1 MNFEL
6 KSKFKPNKDQKNATD
21 FLVSKLNNH
30 EKYSTLLGVT
40 GSGKTF
46 TASCVIE
53 KIQKPTLVISHN
65 KTLAAQLASEF
76 KKFFPNN
83 AVHYFVSYYDYYQP
97 ESYLPTSDTF
107 INKETSINEEIDR
120 LRFEATS
127 SLLSRKDVIIVAS
140 VSCIYGLGKPE
151 DIKKR
156 FLKISKKDNI
166 SILEIASYLTEIQ
179 YERND
184 IELSRGKFRI
194 LGDIIEIHPVNMK
207 NLIYRI
213 EFFGKH
219 IEKIAQIDLLNRNVV
234 SVLNDISIPPA
245 SHYLTKNE
253 DISSIVKEIGEELKI
268 QEEYF
273 KKNNKLIEAQRIRE
287 RISYDLEMIKEIGY
301 CNGIENYSR
310 YLDGRRAGETPYT
323 LIDYFGDDYLTIVD
337 ESHVTLPQIRGMY
350 NGDRAR
356 KKNLIEYGFRLPSA
370 YDNRPL
376 RYEEFEDKMKQMVFM
391 SATPSNEEI
400 IKSEDNIVEQVI
412 RPTGLL
418 DPIIEVRET
427 KNQIKNLVSE
437 IKKNIKKNQ
446 RSLIIT
452 LTKKQ
457 AEDLTDYLIDIN
469 IKVNYIHSDVKTMD
483 RVDILKDLR
492 RGIYDVLVGVNL
504 LREGL
509 DLPEV
514 SLIGILDADKEGFL
528 RSKTSLVQTIGRAA
542 RHSEGRVIMYADR
555 ITKSLD
561 YAISETKRRRKIQE
575 EYNKKNNI
583 IPKSIKKNIE
593 DSEIPGRSKKEE
605 KDYKIYKTMTKKDL
619 SYIKENLEKTM
630 LNQAKNMNF
639 ESASV
644 LRDEILEIDMILKN
658 KKIIVN

>member
-1 MNFEL
+1 MDFKL
-6 KSKFKPNKDQKNATD
+6 VSKFKPNRDQENARD
-21 FLVSKLNNH
+21 FITSKIKEG

-46 TASCVIE
+46 TASSVIE

-76 KKFFPNN
+76 KNFFPNN

-97 ESYLPTSDTF
+97 ESYIPTSDTY

-120 LRFEATS
+120 LRFEATT

-151 DIKKR
+151 DIKNK
-156 FLKISKKDNI
+156 FLKILKKDRI
-166 SILEIASYLTEIQ
+166 SISEIALYLTEIQ

-194 LGDIIEIHPVNMK
+194 LGDIIEIHPANMK
-207 NLIYRI
+207 NLVYRI
-213 EFFGKH
+213 EFFGKN
-219 IEKIAQIDLLNRNVV
+219 IEKISQIDLLNRNVLR
-234 SVLNDISIPPA
+234 SLNEISIPPA

-253 DISSIVKEIGEELKI
+253 EIGSIIKDIQQELKI

-273 KKNNKLIEAQRIRE
+273 KKNEKLIEAQRIRE
-287 RISYDLEMIKEIGY
+287 RIFYDIEMIKETGY

-310 YLDGRRAGETPYT
+310 YLDGRKEGETPYT
-323 LIDYFGDDYLTIVD
+323 LIDYFGEDFLTIVD

-356 KKNLIEYGFRLPSA
+356 KKNLIDYGFRLPSA

-376 RYEEFEDKMKQMVFM
+376 KYDEFEGKMKQIVYM

-400 IKSEDNIVEQVI
+400 IKSGNNVVEQII

-418 DPIIEVRET
+418 DPIIEVRKTE
-427 KNQIKNLVSE
+427 NQIKDLVLE
-437 IKKNIKKNQ
+437 IQKNIKKNQ
-446 RSLIIT
+446 RILVIT

-457 AEDLTDYLIDIN
+457 AEDLTDYLIDLN

-483 RVDILKDLR
+483 RVDILRDLR
-492 RGIYDVLVGVNL
+492 KGKYDVLVGVNL

-528 RSKTSLVQTIGRAA
+528 RSKTSLIQIIGRAA
-542 RHSEGRVIMYADR
+542 RNNEGKIIMYADKM
-555 ITKSLD
+555 TESLK
-561 YAISETKRRRKIQE
+561 YAISETERRRKIQE
-575 EYNKKNNI
+575 EYNKENNI
-583 IPKSIKKNIE
+583 IPTSITKDIE
-593 DSEIPGRSKKEE
+593 ESEIPGRSKIEE
-605 KDYKIYKTMTKKDL
+605 KNYKIYKKISKKDL
-619 SYIKENLEKTM
+619 SYIREKLERTM
-630 LNQAKNMNF
+630 LEDAKNMNF

-644 LRDEILEIDMILKN
+644 LRDEILEIDKILKN
-658 KKIIVN
+658 KKLFN

>member
-1 MNFEL
+1 MNFKL
-6 KSKFKPNKDQKNATD
+6 VSKFKPNRDQKNARD
-21 FLVSKLNNH
+21 FIISKIE
-30 EKYSTLLGVT
+30 EKNKHITLLGVT

-46 TASCVIE
+46 TASSVIE

-76 KKFFPNN
+76 KNFFPNN

-97 ESYLPTSDTF
+97 ESYLPTSDTY

-120 LRFEATS
+120 LRFEATT

-151 DIKKR
+151 DIKSR
-156 FLKISKKDNI
+156 FLKIYKKDNI
-166 SILEIASYLTEIQ
+166 TISEIASDLTEIQ

-194 LGDIIEIHPVNMK
+194 LGDTIEIHPANMK
-207 NLIYRI
+207 NLVYRI
-213 EFFGKH
+213 EFFGKD
-219 IEKIAQIDLLNRNVV
+219 IEKISQIDLLNRNVV
-234 SVLNDISIPPA
+234 SILNSISIPPA
-245 SHYLTKNE
+245 SHYLTKNNE
-253 DISSIVKEIGEELKI
+253 ISSIVSEIEEELKA

-273 KKNNKLIEAQRIRE
+273 KKNGKLIEAQRIRE
-287 RISYDLEMIKEIGY
+287 RISYDIEMIKEIGY

-310 YLDGRRAGETPYT
+310 YLDGRSEGETPYT
-323 LIDYFGDDYLTIVD
+323 LIDYFGDDFLTIID

-370 YDNRPL
+370 YDNRPI
-376 RYEEFEDKMKQMVFM
+376 RYEEFEDKMKQILYM

-400 IKSEDNIVEQVI
+400 LKSEDNVVEQVI

-418 DPIIEVRET
+418 DPIIEVRKTE
-427 KNQIKNLVSE
+427 NQIKDLVVE
-437 IKKNIKKNQ
+437 IKVNIKKNQ
-446 RSLIIT
+446 RILVIT

-457 AEDLTDYLIDIN
+457 AEDLTDYLIDLN

-483 RVDILKDLR
+483 RVDILRDLR
-492 RGIYDVLVGVNL
+492 RGKYDVLVGVNL

-528 RSKTSLVQTIGRAA
+528 RSKTSLIQIIGRAA
-542 RHSEGRVIMYADR
+542 RHSEGRVIMYADK
-555 ITKSLD
+555 ITDSLD

-575 EYNKKNNI
+575 DYNKENNI
-583 IPKSIKKNIE
+583 IPASIKKDIE
-593 DSEIPGRSKKEE
+593 EVEIPGRAVKEE
-605 KDYKIYKTMTKKDL
+605 RDYKIYKNLSKKDL

-630 LNQAKNMNF
+630 LEDAKNMNF
-639 ESASV
+639 ESASA
-644 LRDEILEIDMILKN
+644 LRDEILEIDRILKN
-658 KKIIVN
+658 KKF

>member
-1 MNFEL
+1 MDFKL
-6 KSKFKPNKDQKNATD
+6 VSKFKPNKDQETARD
-21 FLVSKLNNH
+21 FLVSKIQNK

-46 TASCVIE
+46 TASSVIE

-76 KKFFPNN
+76 KNFFPNN

-120 LRFEATS
+120 LRFEATT

-194 LGDIIEIHPVNMK
+194 LGDIIEIHPANMK

-213 EFFGKH
+213 EFFGKN

-234 SVLNDISIPPA
+234 DVLNNISIPPA

-310 YLDGRRAGETPYT
+310 YLDGRKAGETPYT

-376 RYEEFEDKMKQMVFM
+376 RYEEFEDKMKQTLFM

-400 IKSEDNIVEQVI
+400 IKSEDNVIEQVI

-427 KNQIKNLVSE
+427 KNQIKNLVLE
-437 IKKNIKKNQ
+437 IQKNIKKNQ

-469 IKVNYIHSDVKTMD
+469 IKVNYIHSGVKTME

-492 RGIYDVLVGVNL
+492 RGVYDVLVGVNL

-542 RHSEGRVIMYADR
+542 RHNEGRVIMYADR

-575 EYNKKNNI
+575 QYNKKNNI
-583 IPKSIKKNIE
+583 IPKSIKKDIE
-593 DSEIPGRSKKEE
+593 ESEIPGRSKKEE
-605 KDYKIYKTMTKKDL
+605 KDYNIYKTMTKKDL

-639 ESASV
+639 DSASI

-658 KKIIVN
+658 KKIMVN

>member
-1 MNFEL
+1 MDFKL
-6 KSKFKPNKDQKNATD
+6 VSKFKPNRDQEKARD
-21 FLVSKLNNH
+21 FIVSKIQKGD
-30 EKYSTLLGVT
+30 KYSTLLGVT

-46 TASCVIE
+46 TASSVIE

-76 KKFFPNN
+76 KNFFPDN

-97 ESYLPTSDTF
+97 ESYIPTSDTF
-107 INKETSINEEIDR
+107 INKETSVNEEIDR
-120 LRFEATS
+120 LRFEATT

-140 VSCIYGLGKPE
+140 VSCIYGLGKPD
-151 DIKKR
+151 DIKSR
-156 FLKISKKDNI
+156 FLKISKKDKI
-166 SILEIASYLTEIQ
+166 SISEIALYLTEIQ

-194 LGDIIEIHPVNMK
+194 LGDIIEIHPANMK
-207 NLIYRI
+207 NLVYRI
-213 EFFGKH
+213 EFFGKD
-219 IEKIAQIDLLNRNVV
+219 IEKISQIDLLNRNTVR
-234 SVLNDISIPPA
+234 VLKEISIPPA

-253 DISSIVKEIGEELKI
+253 EIYSIVKEIEKELEI

-273 KKNNKLIEAQRIRE
+273 KKNGKLIEAQRIKE

-310 YLDGRRAGETPYT
+310 YLDGRNEGETPYT
-323 LIDYFGDDYLTIVD
+323 LIDYFGDDFLTIID
-337 ESHVTLPQIRGMY
+337 ESHVTLPQVRGMY

-376 RYEEFEDKMKQMVFM
+376 RYEEFEDKMKQILYM

-400 IKSEDNIVEQVI
+400 IKSEDNVVEQII

-418 DPIIEVRET
+418 DPIIEVRKTE
-427 KNQIKNLVSE
+427 NQIKDLVLE
-437 IKKNIKKNQ
+437 IQKNIKKNQ
-446 RSLIIT
+446 RILVIT

-457 AEDLTDYLIDIN
+457 AEDLTDYLIDLN

-483 RVDILKDLR
+483 RVDILRDLR
-492 RGIYDVLVGVNL
+492 KGKYDVLVGVNL

-528 RSKTSLVQTIGRAA
+528 RSKTSLIQIIGRAA
-542 RHSEGRVIMYADR
+542 RHNEGKVIMYADK
-555 ITKSLD
+555 ITDSLD

-583 IPKSIKKNIE
+583 TPTSIKKNIE
-593 DSEIPGRSKKEE
+593 EAEIPGRSIKEE
-605 KDYKIYKTMTKKDL
+605 KDYKIYKKLSKKDL
-619 SYIKENLEKTM
+619 TYIKENLEKTM
-630 LNQAKNMNF
+630 LKEAKDMNF
-639 ESASV
+639 ESAGI
-644 LRDEILEIDMILKN
+644 LRDEILEINRILKN
-658 KKIIVN
+658 KKF

>member
-1 MNFEL
+1 MDFKL
-6 KSKFKPNKDQKNATD
+6 VSQFKPNRDQEKARD
-21 FLVSKLNNH
+21 FIVSRIQ
-30 EKYSTLLGVT
+30 EGDKYSTLLGVT

-46 TASCVIE
+46 TASSIIE

-76 KKFFPNN
+76 KSFFPNN

-97 ESYLPTSDTF
+97 ESYIPTSDTF
-107 INKETSINEEIDR
+107 INKETSVNEEIDR
-120 LRFEATS
+120 LRFEATT

-151 DIKKR
+151 DIKNR
-156 FLKISKKDNI
+156 FLKISKKDKIKI
-166 SILEIASYLTEIQ
+166 SEIASHLTEIQ

-184 IELSRGKFRI
+184 VELSRGKFRI
-194 LGDIIEIHPVNMK
+194 LGDIIEIHPANMK
-207 NLIYRI
+207 NLVYRI
-213 EFFGKH
+213 EFFGKD
-219 IEKIAQIDLLNRNVV
+219 IEKISQIDLLNRNTVK
-234 SVLNDISIPPA
+234 VLDEISIPPA

-253 DISSIVKEIGEELKI
+253 EINSIVKEIEKELEI

-273 KKNNKLIEAQRIRE
+273 KKNGKLIEAQRIRE
-287 RISYDLEMIKEIGY
+287 RVAYDIEMIKEIGY

-310 YLDGRRAGETPYT
+310 YLDGRSEGETPYT

-356 KKNLIEYGFRLPSA
+356 KRNLIEYGFRLPSA

-376 RYEEFEDKMKQMVFM
+376 RYEEFEDKMNQMVYM
-391 SATPSNEEI
+391 SATPTNEEI
-400 IKSEDNIVEQVI
+400 IKSGDNIVEQII

-418 DPIIEVRET
+418 DPIIEVRKTE
-427 KNQIKNLVSE
+427 NQIKNLVLE
-437 IKKNIKKNQ
+437 IQKNIKKNQ
-446 RSLIIT
+446 RTLVIT

-457 AEDLTDYLIDIN
+457 AEDLTDYLIDLN

-483 RVDILKDLR
+483 RVDILRDLR
-492 RGIYDVLVGVNL
+492 KGKYDVLVGVNL

-528 RSKTSLVQTIGRAA
+528 RSKTSLIQIIGRAA
-542 RHSEGRVIMYADR
+542 RHSGGRIIMYADK
-555 ITKSLD
+555 ITDSLD
-561 YAISETKRRRKIQE
+561 YAIKETKRRRKIQE
-575 EYNKKNNI
+575 KYNKENNI
-583 IPKSIKKNIE
+583 TPTSIKKNIE
-593 DSEIPGRSKKEE
+593 EAEIPGRAKKEE
-605 KDYKIYKTMTKKDL
+605 KDYKIYKKLSKKDL
-619 SYIKENLEKTM
+619 NYIKENLEKTM
-630 LNQAKNMNF
+630 LKEAKNMNF
-639 ESASV
+639 ENASS
-644 LRDEILEIDMILKN
+644 LRDEILEIDRILKN
-658 KKIIVN
+658 KKF

>member
-1 MNFEL
+1 MKFKL
-6 KSKFKPNKDQKNATD
+6 ISKFKPNRDQKNARD
-21 FLVSKLNNH
+21 FIVSKIK
-30 EKYSTLLGVT
+30 EKNKYTTLLGVT

-46 TASCVIE
+46 TASSVIE
-53 KIQKPTLVISHN
+53 KTQKPTLVISHN

-76 KKFFPNN
+76 KNFFPNN

-97 ESYLPTSDTF
+97 ESYLPTSDTY

-120 LRFEATS
+120 LRFEATT

-151 DIKKR
+151 DIKSR
-156 FLKISKKDNI
+156 FLKISKNDNI
-166 SILEIASYLTEIQ
+166 KISEIASDLTEIQ

-194 LGDIIEIHPVNMK
+194 LGDTIEIHPANMK

-213 EFFGKH
+213 EFFGKD
-219 IEKIAQIDLLNRNVV
+219 IEKISQIDLLNRNVV
-234 SVLNDISIPPA
+234 SILNSISIPPA
-245 SHYLTKNE
+245 SHYLTKDNE
-253 DISSIVKEIGEELKI
+253 ISSIVSEIEEELKI

-273 KKNNKLIEAQRIRE
+273 KKNGKLIEAQRIRE
-287 RISYDLEMIKEIGY
+287 RISYDIEMIKEIGY

-310 YLDGRRAGETPYT
+310 YLDGRSEGETPYT
-323 LIDYFGDDYLTIVD
+323 LIDYFGDDFLTIID

-370 YDNRPL
+370 YDNRPI
-376 RYEEFEDKMKQMVFM
+376 RYEEFEDKMKQILYM

-400 IKSEDNIVEQVI
+400 LKSEDSVVEQVI

-418 DPIIEVRET
+418 DPIIEVRKTE
-427 KNQIKNLVSE
+427 NQIKDLIVE
-437 IKKNIKKNQ
+437 IKVNIKKNQ
-446 RSLIIT
+446 RVLVIT

-457 AEDLTDYLIDIN
+457 AEDLTDYLIDLN

-483 RVDILKDLR
+483 RVDILRDLR
-492 RGIYDVLVGVNL
+492 RGKYDVLIGVNL

-528 RSKTSLVQTIGRAA
+528 RSKTSLVQIIGRAA
-542 RHSEGRVIMYADR
+542 RHNEGKVIMYADK
-555 ITKSLD
+555 ITDSLD
-561 YAISETKRRRKIQE
+561 YAISETKRRRNIQE
-575 EYNKKNNI
+575 KYNKENNI
-583 IPKSIKKNIE
+583 TPTSIKKEIE
-593 DSEIPGRSKKEE
+593 EVEIPGRAVKEE
-605 KDYKIYKTMTKKDL
+605 RDYKIYKNLSKKDL
-619 SYIKENLEKTM
+619 AYIREGLEETM
-630 LNQAKNMNF
+630 LKDAKNMNF
-639 ESASV
+639 ESASA
-644 LRDEILEIDMILKN
+644 LRDEILEIDRILKN
-658 KKIIVN
+658 KKF

>member
-6 KSKFKPNKDQKNATD
+6 KSKFKPNQDQERARD
-21 FLVSKLNNH
+21 FLVSKIQNK

-46 TASCVIE
+46 TASSVIE

-76 KKFFPNN
+76 KNFFPNN

-120 LRFEATS
+120 LRFEATT

-151 DIKKR
+151 DIKSR

-166 SILEIASYLTEIQ
+166 SILEIASYLSEIQ

-194 LGDIIEIHPVNMK
+194 LGDIIEIHPANMK

-213 EFFGKH
+213 EFFGKN

-234 SVLNDISIPPA
+234 SVLNSISIPPA

-253 DISSIVKEIGEELKI
+253 DISSIVKEIEEELKI

-273 KKNNKLIEAQRIRE
+273 KKNNKLIEAQRIKE

-310 YLDGRRAGETPYT
+310 YLDGRKAGETPYT
-323 LIDYFGDDYLTIVD
+323 LIDYFGDDYLTIID

-376 RYEEFEDKMKQMVFM
+376 RYEEFEDKMKQILFM
-391 SATPSNEEI
+391 SATPANEEI
-400 IKSEDNIVEQVI
+400 IKSEDNVVEQVI

-437 IKKNIKKNQ
+437 IQKNIKKNQ
-446 RSLIIT
+446 RSLVVT

-457 AEDLTDYLIDIN
+457 AEDLTDYLIDQN
-469 IKVNYIHSDVKTMD
+469 IKVTYIHSDVKTME

-492 RGIYDVLVGVNL
+492 KGVYDVLVGVNL

-514 SLIGILDADKEGFL
+514 SLIGILDADKEGF
-528 RSKTSLVQTIGRAA
+528 
-542 RHSEGRVIMYADR
+542 
-555 ITKSLD
+555 
-561 YAISETKRRRKIQE
+561 
-575 EYNKKNNI
+575 
-583 IPKSIKKNIE
+583 
-593 DSEIPGRSKKEE
+593 
-605 KDYKIYKTMTKKDL
+605 
-619 SYIKENLEKTM
+619 
-630 LNQAKNMNF
+630 
-639 ESASV
+639 
-644 LRDEILEIDMILKN
+644 
-658 KKIIVN
+658 

>member
-1 MNFEL
+1 MNFKL
-6 KSKFKPNKDQKNATD
+6 VSKFKPNRDQKNATD
-21 FLVSKLNNH
+21 FIVSKIE
-30 EKYSTLLGVT
+30 EKNKHITLLGVT

-46 TASCVIE
+46 TASSVIE
-53 KIQKPTLVISHN
+53 RIKKPTLVISHN

-76 KKFFPNN
+76 KNFFPNN

-97 ESYLPTSDTF
+97 ESYLPTSDTY

-120 LRFEATS
+120 LRFEATT

-151 DIKKR
+151 DIKSR
-156 FLKISKKDNI
+156 FLQISNKDDI

-194 LGDIIEIHPVNMK
+194 LGDIIEIHPANMK
-207 NLIYRI
+207 NLVYRI
-213 EFFGKH
+213 EFFGKN
-219 IEKIAQIDLLNRNVV
+219 IEKISQIDLLNRNIVGI
-234 SVLNDISIPPA
+234 LNNISIPPA

-253 DISSIVKEIGEELKI
+253 EISSIVKEIEEELKI

-273 KKNNKLIEAQRIRE
+273 IKSGKLIEAQRIRE
-287 RISYDLEMIKEIGY
+287 RVSYDIEMIKEIGY

-310 YLDGRRAGETPYT
+310 YLDGRNEGETPYT
-323 LIDYFGDDYLTIVD
+323 LIDYFGDDFLTIID

-370 YDNRPL
+370 YDNRPIK
-376 RYEEFEDKMKQMVFM
+376 YEEFEDKMKQILYM
-391 SATPSNEEI
+391 SATPSAEEI
-400 IKSEDNIVEQVI
+400 LKSEDNVVEQVI

-418 DPIIEVRET
+418 DPIIEVRKTE
-427 KNQIKNLVSE
+427 NQIKDLVIE
-437 IKKNIKKNQ
+437 IRANIKKNQ
-446 RSLIIT
+446 RILVIT

-457 AEDLTDYLIDIN
+457 AEDLTDYLIDLN

-492 RGIYDVLVGVNL
+492 RGKYDVLVGVNL

-528 RSKTSLVQTIGRAA
+528 RSKTSLVQIIGRAA
-542 RHSEGRVIMYADR
+542 RHSEGRVIMYADT
-555 ITKSLD
+555 ITESLN

-575 EYNKKNNI
+575 EYNKENNI
-583 IPKSIKKNIE
+583 TPTSIKKFIE
-593 DSEIPGRSKKEE
+593 EVEIPGRVKKEE
-605 KDYKIYKTMTKKDL
+605 KDYEIYKKMGKKDL
-619 SYIKENLEKTM
+619 IYIKENIEKTM
-630 LNQAKNMNF
+630 LKEAENMNF
-639 ESASV
+639 ENASV
-644 LRDEILEIDMILKN
+644 LRDEILEIDKVLE
-658 KKIIVN
+658 KKKF

>member
-1 MNFEL
+1 MDFKL
-6 KSKFKPNKDQKNATD
+6 VSKFKPNRDQEKARD
-21 FLVSKLNNH
+21 FIISKIKKGD
-30 EKYSTLLGVT
+30 KYSTLLGVT

-46 TASCVIE
+46 TASSVIE

-76 KKFFPNN
+76 KNFFPDN

-97 ESYLPTSDTF
+97 ESYIPTSDTF
-107 INKETSINEEIDR
+107 INKETSVNEEIDR
-120 LRFEATS
+120 LRFEATT

-140 VSCIYGLGKPE
+140 VSCIYGLGKPD
-151 DIKKR
+151 DIKSR
-156 FLKISKKDNI
+156 FLKISKKDKI

-194 LGDIIEIHPVNMK
+194 LGDIIEIHPANMK
-207 NLIYRI
+207 NLVYRI
-213 EFFGKH
+213 EFFGKD
-219 IEKIAQIDLLNRNVV
+219 IEKISQIDLLNRNIVR
-234 SVLNDISIPPA
+234 VLKEISIPPA

-253 DISSIVKEIGEELKI
+253 EIYSIVKEIEKELEI

-273 KKNNKLIEAQRIRE
+273 KKNGKLIEAQRIKE

-310 YLDGRRAGETPYT
+310 YLDGRNEGETPYT
-323 LIDYFGDDYLTIVD
+323 LIDYFGDDYLTIID

-376 RYEEFEDKMKQMVFM
+376 RYEEFEDKMKQILYM

-400 IKSEDNIVEQVI
+400 IKSEDNVVEQII

-418 DPIIEVRET
+418 DPIIEVRKTE
-427 KNQIKNLVSE
+427 NQIKDLVLE
-437 IKKNIKKNQ
+437 IQENIKKNQ
-446 RSLIIT
+446 RILVIT

-457 AEDLTDYLIDIN
+457 AEDLTDYLIDLN

-483 RVDILKDLR
+483 RVDILRDLR
-492 RGIYDVLVGVNL
+492 KGKYDVLVGVNL

-528 RSKTSLVQTIGRAA
+528 RSKTSLIQIIGRAA
-542 RHSEGRVIMYADR
+542 RHNEGKVIMYADK
-555 ITKSLD
+555 ITDSLD

-583 IPKSIKKNIE
+583 TPTSIKKNIE
-593 DSEIPGRSKKEE
+593 EAEIPGRSIKEE
-605 KDYKIYKTMTKKDL
+605 RDYKIYKKLSKKDL
-619 SYIKENLEKTM
+619 TYIKENLEKTM
-630 LNQAKNMNF
+630 LKEAKDMNF
-639 ESASV
+639 ESAGI
-644 LRDEILEIDMILKN
+644 LRDEILEINRILKN
-658 KKIIVN
+658 KKF

>member
-1 MNFEL
+1 MNFKL
-6 KSKFKPNKDQKNATD
+6 VSKFKPNRDQKNARD
-21 FLVSKLNNH
+21 FIISKIE
-30 EKYSTLLGVT
+30 EKNKHITLLGVT

-46 TASCVIE
+46 TASSVIE

-76 KKFFPNN
+76 KNFFPNN

-97 ESYLPTSDTF
+97 ESYLPTSDTY

-120 LRFEATS
+120 LRFEATT

-151 DIKKR
+151 DIKSR
-156 FLKISKKDNI
+156 FLKIYKKDNI
-166 SILEIASYLTEIQ
+166 TISEIASDLTEIQ

-194 LGDIIEIHPVNMK
+194 LGDTIEIHPANMK
-207 NLIYRI
+207 NLVYRI
-213 EFFGKH
+213 EFFGKD
-219 IEKIAQIDLLNRNVV
+219 IEKISQIDLLNRNVV
-234 SVLNDISIPPA
+234 SILNSISIPPA
-245 SHYLTKNE
+245 SHYLTKNNE
-253 DISSIVKEIGEELKI
+253 ISSIVSEIEEELKV

-273 KKNNKLIEAQRIRE
+273 KKNGKLIEAQRIRE
-287 RISYDLEMIKEIGY
+287 RISYDIEMIKEIGY

-310 YLDGRRAGETPYT
+310 YLDGRSEGETPYT
-323 LIDYFGDDYLTIVD
+323 LIDYFGDDFLTIID

-370 YDNRPL
+370 YDNRPI
-376 RYEEFEDKMKQMVFM
+376 RYEEFEDKMKQILYM

-400 IKSEDNIVEQVI
+400 LKSEDNVVEQVI

-418 DPIIEVRET
+418 DPIIEVRKTE
-427 KNQIKNLVSE
+427 NQIKDLVVE
-437 IKKNIKKNQ
+437 IKVNIKKNQ
-446 RSLIIT
+446 RILVIT

-457 AEDLTDYLIDIN
+457 AEDLTDYLIDLN

-483 RVDILKDLR
+483 RVDILRDLR
-492 RGIYDVLVGVNL
+492 RGKYDVLVGVNL

-528 RSKTSLVQTIGRAA
+528 RSKTSLIQIIGRAA
-542 RHSEGRVIMYADR
+542 RHSEGRVIMYADK
-555 ITKSLD
+555 ITDSLD

-575 EYNKKNNI
+575 DYNKENNI
-583 IPKSIKKNIE
+583 IPASIKKDIE
-593 DSEIPGRSKKEE
+593 EVEIPGRAVKEE
-605 KDYKIYKTMTKKDL
+605 RDYKIYKNLSKKDL

-630 LNQAKNMNF
+630 LEDAKNMNF
-639 ESASV
+639 ESASA
-644 LRDEILEIDMILKN
+644 LRDEILEIDRILKN
-658 KKIIVN
+658 KKF